1 MKRMAGSGFFGVVCS
16 LAVSFC
22 LTAAVAQ
29 PARTFILGGSV
40 NSWRGGGFGIDAKV
54 IIRTGLDTTNA
65 PGNAIEFDRRPGWI
79 SPLFFEENENIAS
92 RVLEEDGSIDS
103 PNAGRGYEEQFIGIV
118 NGSHL
123 TAFERKPTV
132 FEPEIVARGIRII
145 LDFAVPVGVHRVRF
159 YPRNTVVPEPSTPYH
174 NDFMRGYELWINP
187 ERTSI
192 NSPDVLIER
201 NPENEEPI
209 VDIEMQP
216 QYVRILTLKS
226 LANVPF
232 EIDEIEVYGTG
243 YLQRGIYL
251 SDLIDLGDRATIGP
265 IRWVEEAVSD
275 EEFSQLSVR
284 VRTGHDNSSIRYRKI
299 VRSGTT
305 RGTEDV
311 SAGEYYGLDRF
322 DRAPLMEDTENW
334 SPWKPVASGQL
345 ITAPSPRRFVQF
357 QVGFEGGLF
366 ATRQLEQLEFDYL
379 QPPIAD
385 TLVAEIFPRLAQ
397 AEEPATFRY
406 AVRLGRAGIIRG
418 FDRLEIDT
426 NVEIERIRQVK
437 LDGELLEFEVDFIR
451 ADAFSISFPLI
462 VGDKSLLEFT
472 FDLPIFRFGS
482 TFSGR
487 AYNSRSREVPQ
498 ALAPG
503 NAMVFGPGDIDE
515 LSDLSVA
522 IPKPQIGKL
531 VGEIAIGS
539 RVITPNGDGV
549 NDEFGV
555 FFNVLQLTRETPVR
569 FELYDLSGRR
579 IHVVFF
585 EERGIGPVEMEWD
598 GRLGD
603 GSLVLPGMYVWVLR
617 VEADAFEEVHTGTM
631 GVVY

>member
-1 MKRMAGSGFFGVVCS
+1 MRRMAGSIFFGVVCY
-16 LAVSFC
+16 LVVSFC
-22 LTAAVAQ
+22 PSAAVAQ
-29 PARTFILGGSV
+29 PARTFILGGSA
-40 NSWRGGGFGIDAKV
+40 NSWKNGGFGIDAKV
-54 IIRTGLDTTNA
+54 IVRSGLDTTNT
-65 PGNAIEFDRRPGWI
+65 PGDAIEFDKKPGWI
-79 SPLFFEENENIAS
+79 SPLFFEENENIAN
-92 RVLEEDGSIDS
+92 RVLVGDGSIKS
-103 PNAGRGYEEQFIGIV
+103 PNVGRGYEEQFIGIV

-132 FEPEIVARGIRII
+132 FEPEVVARDVRII

-159 YPRNTVVPEPSTPYH
+159 YPRNTVEPEPSTPYH

-187 ERTSI
+187 GRTSI
-192 NSPDVLIER
+192 SSPDVLIER

-209 VDIEMQP
+209 VDIEMP
-216 QYVRILTLKS
+216 SQYVRILTLKS

-243 YLQRGIYL
+243 YLQRATYL

-265 IRWVEEAVSD
+265 IRWVEDAVSD
-275 EEFSQLSVR
+275 PEFSQLSVR
-284 VRTGHDNSSIRYRKI
+284 VRSGHDNSAIRYRKI
-299 VRSGTT
+299 VKSGTT

-311 SAGEYYGLDRF
+311 SAGEYFSLDRF
-322 DRAPLMEDTENW
+322 ERAPLMEDTENW

-357 QVGFEGGLF
+357 RVDFEGGLF
-366 ATRQLEQLEFDYL
+366 ATRQFEQLEFDYL

-385 TLVAEIFPRLAQ
+385 TLIAEIFPRLAR
-397 AEEPATFRY
+397 AEEPASFRY
-406 AVRLGRAGIIRG
+406 AVRLGSAGSIRG
-418 FDRLEIDT
+418 FDRLEVDT
-426 NVEIERIRQVK
+426 NVEVKQIRQVK

-462 VGDKSLLEFT
+462 VADKSLLEFT

-487 AYNSRSREVPQ
+487 AFNSRSREVPQ

-503 NAMVFGPGDIDE
+503 NAMGFGPGDIDE

-531 VGEIAIGS
+531 VGEIVIGS

-549 NDEFGV
+549 NDEFDV
-555 FFNVLQLTRETPVR
+555 FFNVLQLTRETPVC

-579 IHVVFF
+579 VHVVFF
-585 EERGIGPVEMEWD
+585 EERGIGPVELEWD
-598 GRLGD
+598 GRLED

-617 VEADAFEEVHTGTM
+617 VEADAFEEVHTGMM